1 MPRSQ
6 LQSLARDKG
15 LPIELLPG
23 KMVHTRKANSGAY
36 RSRAVVCSNYQEA
49 NAEDKYAD
57 GADGCQI
64 RAMIR
69 TAALDDWC
77 LAGTDIRVAFF
88 PKQCGHTEAFL
99 RSQVGPGVQSRCSPG
114 GPAFFPVNF
123 HTKWILC
130 NVRVRFF
137 L

>member
-88 PKQCGHTEAFL
+88 PKQCGHTKCA
-99 RSQVGPGVQSRCSPG
+99 
-114 GPAFFPVNF
+114 AIFPVNF
-123 HTKWILC
+123 HTKWLLC